1 MAARATTIRTD
12 LCPTGKTPAG
22 SVNLSRQKHS
32 ALPKFGNDVCVAH
45 PGSTWRGDRT
55 SSLIENRVLRWTRQR
70 RRERCGQGG
79 SPREPETARRRTA
92 LKARLAN
99 IFPATCTCRKT
110 LWRHAGRCVRQ
121 NRVVLAVVATAKPRE
136 DATSPTGGSASSIR
150 EATGAKGHRSPG
162 TLGISRQPIA
172 QGRPDVRPTCMLL
185 CAHFSTLRAAD
196 RGCQP
201 APGLP
206 CAFLDQEGGETS
218 KARAK
223 PAARMRRRVCE

>member
-1 MAARATTIRTD
+1 MTYVARI
-12 LCPTGKTPAG
+12 PAYQEG
-22 SVNLSRQKHS
+22 RSIVVTCRE
-32 ALPKFGNDVCVAH
+32 
-45 PGSTWRGDRT
+45 PGM
-55 SSLIENRVLRWTRQR
+55 RWTRQR

-79 SPREPETARRRTA
+79 SPRESETARRRTA

-121 NRVVLAVVATAKPRE
+121 NRVVLAVVAAAKPSE

-150 EATGAKGHRSPG
+150 EATGVKGHRSPG
-162 TLGISRQPIA
+162 TPGISRQPIA

-185 CAHFSTLRAAD
+185 CAHFSTHRAAD

-206 CAFLDQEGGETS
+206 CAFLIEEGEGDS

-223 PAARMRRRVCE
+223 PAARKRPRVWNSQGKTRTPGPCHSPPKLLRLMCS